1 MKIFS
6 KEKMSDE
13 DKIALET
20 EIEILMQIDHP
31 NIVKLFEVFNE
42 DDHWC
47 LVMELMEGGDLFS
60 QIEENKKF
68 SEKEVRD
75 ATKLLVDAINYF
87 HSLEI
92 LHRDIKLENLALV
105 FGLLIVNVFTG
116 LIYSKDKENDKS
128 WWVKEAIIIGFLCA
142 LSFLTER

>member
-1 MKIFS
+1 VKIFS

-47 LVMELMEGGDLFS
+47 LVMELMEGGDLLS

-92 LHRDIKLENLALV
+92 LHRDIKLENL
-105 FGLLIVNVFTG
+105 LIK
-116 LIYSKDKENDKS
+116 SK
-128 WWVKEAIIIGFLCA
+128 
-142 LSFLTER
+142 